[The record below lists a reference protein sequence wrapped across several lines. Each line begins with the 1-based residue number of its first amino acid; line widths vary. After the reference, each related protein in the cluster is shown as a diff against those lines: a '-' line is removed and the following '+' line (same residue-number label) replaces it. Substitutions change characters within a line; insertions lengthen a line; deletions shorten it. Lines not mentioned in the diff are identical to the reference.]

1 LHPIIKYYPENKLQY
16 KGPDDGEH
24 PKVFIL
30 IDLFVVCGLDWR
42 ADSAAYDDVYDTAYY
57 A

>member
-1 LHPIIKYYPENKLQY
+1 
-16 KGPDDGEH
+16 
-24 PKVFIL
+24 
-30 IDLFVVCGLDWR
+30 LFVVCGLDWR